1 VKPQLILHCRRC
13 QETNNPLSPGF
24 SSPSHQPIYTMRSRR
39 NCETTLIFERIGIPP
54 AHPQNCM
61 IFERMRRAP
70 QLFTSSPRASVSCP
84 AATSLSDVRH
94 NPTSSIQTSI
104 PRSAPHPK
112 KKSRAQTYWVVETT
126 MCHSGAQR
134 RVLLP
139 GALDCLPQSGGA
151 VAATG
156 ALK

>member
-24 SSPSHQPIYTMRSRR
+24 SSPSHQPIYTMRSWR

-70 QLFTSSPRASVSCP
+70 QLFTSSPRASVSCGP
-84 AATSLSDVRH
+84 APQPHPSPMCAT
-94 NPTSSIQTSI
+94 IQHHPSKH
-104 PRSAPHPK
+104 PPPPK
-112 KKSRAQTYWVVETT
+112 KKKQQCATVVPSDGCWSLARWTAG
-126 MCHSGAQR
+126 SGVRPLAH
-134 RVLLP
+134 
-139 GALDCLPQSGGA
+139 
-151 VAATG
+151 
-156 ALK
+156 